1 MSPAKEG
8 VNRDSDRHPD
18 LQESTTVK
26 SSKVLIGTLGL
37 ILSASAA
44 AAPVRRSSGR
54 VVPGQYIVV
63 LKDGATVRSD
73 GPASRIPKL
82 PDLANALASTVRG
95 TVGERFEDAL
105 RGFVLKGD
113 LASAQAIAHDARVAY
128 VEEDAEVTLTS
139 SSSPVASWG
148 LDRIDDRVLP
158 LDGSYT
164 WNADGAGVD
173 VYILDTG
180 IRSSHV
186 EFGGRVDTSNAF
198 TAFSWD
204 GFGTEDCNGHGTLVA
219 GTVAGATYGVAKWAT
234 LHPVRVVD
242 CGGYATV
249 STVVAGVNWIAAQR
263 PRNGTEAR
271 PSPAVANLSLG
282 APPSQALDDAV
293 TRAVAAGI
301 TFVVAAGN
309 SASDACGT
317 SPARLSAVIT
327 VGATTPTDA
336 MWSASSFGPCVA
348 LYAPGVNITSA
359 FNQSDTAS
367 LAMTGTSIAAP
378 HVTGT
383 AALWLSLN
391 PAATPAEVKDLI
403 LASATNGVVTS
414 LGPGSANRLLYS
426 AAAGDGS
433 DVPPV
438 ASFDAVPANAHGKA
452 HLVSFVSSSWDD
464 DGLVS
469 QLWSFGDG
477 ETGSGAKQ
485 HHRYAIDG
493 TYSVTLT
500 VTDAAGQSNS
510 VTREIR
516 AN

>member
-1 MSPAKEG
+1 
-8 VNRDSDRHPD
+8 VN
-18 LQESTTVK
+18 
-26 SSKVLIGTLGL
+26 SSKILIGTLGL
-37 ILSASAA
+37 LLTASVAA
-44 AAPVRRSSGR
+44 TPVRRSSGR
-54 VVPGQYIVV
+54 AVPGQYIVV
-63 LKDGATVRSD
+63 LKDGTTVRSEE
-73 GPASRIPKL
+73 PASRIPKL
-82 PDLANALASTVRG
+82 PDLANALAAKARATA
-95 TVGERFEDAL
+95 GEKFEDAL

-113 LASAQAIAHDARVAY
+113 LAAAQAVASDTRVAY
-128 VEEDAEVTLTS
+128 VEEDAEVTLATAG

-148 LDRIDDRVLP
+148 LDRIDDRDLP
-158 LDGSYT
+158 LDDSYT

-198 TAFSWD
+198 TAFPWD

-219 GTVAGATYGVAKWAT
+219 GTVAGENYGVAKWAT

-249 STVVAGVNWIAAQR
+249 STVVAGVNWVTSQR
-263 PRNGTEAR
+263 SKNTPKPRLR
-271 PSPAVANLSLG
+271 PAVANLSLG
-282 APPSQALDDAV
+282 APPSQVLDDAV
-293 TRAVAAGI
+293 TGAVAAGI

-309 SASDACGT
+309 SASDACET
-317 SPARLSAVIT
+317 SPARLSTVIT

-359 FNQSDTAS
+359 FYQSDTDS

-391 PAATPAEVKDLI
+391 PAATPAEVKNLI
-403 LASATNGVVTS
+403 LASATMGAVTG

-433 DVPPV
+433 DVPPL
-438 ASFDAVPANAHGKA
+438 ASFDAVVGKLLTA
-452 HLVSFVSSSWDD
+452 VFTSSSWDD
-464 DGLVS
+464 HGLVS

-477 ETGSGAKQ
+477 ETGSGAKP
-485 HHRYAIDG
+485 HHRYASAG

-500 VTDAAGQSNS
+500 VTDAAGQADS

-516 AN
+516 VN